1 MGYPAPNNGYPAAEP
16 KPSGGTAITAGVLAV
31 LGGLVALTGVVGG
44 LIKWA
49 SLDSPF
55 IPALIGLVI
64 SALLIGLLLP
74 GGILLLL
81 RKPAGR
87 MLTIDGSALAIVLY
101 AAFFLMTLLGAGQPA
116 IAGFATVGGLAAL
129 LFMVPAIA
137 TLVLAIAKPTASWVG
152 TATPG

>member
-1 MGYPAPNNGYPAAEP
+1 
-16 KPSGGTAITAGVLAV
+16 
-31 LGGLVALTGVVGG
+31 GLVV
-44 LIKWA
+44 
-49 SLDSPF
+49 
-55 IPALIGLVI
+55 

-116 IAGFATVGGLAAL
+116 IAGFAAVGALAAL

-137 TLVLAIAKPTASWVG
+137 TLILAIAKPTASWVG